1 MNLKSKIK
9 NLRYLLEAIIV
20 KFGLWI
26 FFIMGVRHASNIASK
41 IAIFVGKKIAVQK
54 LAYKNLSQ
62 ALPCLSEVEKDK
74 ILDEMWD
81 NLGRVVGEYPHVA
94 AFSPEDLIAF
104 TEIESSALENIA
116 ALKSTVKG
124 GIIVSGH
131 LANWEL
137 GPKILTKL
145 GLKVSTVYRPLNN
158 PYVEKM
164 TSEIRGT
171 ELIAKGLQGSR
182 RIIEVIKSGGCVIIM
197 ADQKISEG
205 EPVKFFHDS
214 AITTTS
220 IARIALKYDIPVIP
234 ARIIRI
240 GKEFKFRADLEK
252 PLEIQRSQNINDD
265 TLALTLEINRKLES
279 WIRQYPAQW
288 FWVHNRWKK

>member
-1 MNLKSKIK
+1 
-9 NLRYLLEAIIV
+9 
-20 KFGLWI
+20 
-26 FFIMGVRHASNIASK
+26 
-41 IAIFVGKKIAVQK
+41 
-54 LAYKNLSQ
+54 
-62 ALPCLSEVEKDK
+62 
-74 ILDEMWD
+74 
-81 NLGRVVGEYPHVA
+81 
-94 AFSPEDLIAF
+94 
-104 TEIESSALENIA
+104 
-116 ALKSTVKG
+116 
-124 GIIVSGH
+124 
-131 LANWEL
+131 
-137 GPKILTKL
+137 
-145 GLKVSTVYRPLNN
+145 
-158 PYVEKM
+158 M